1 MIDKKT
7 FIILLLNHAR
17 QILKQLDYYQRY
29 ESAKEIAEMTANIS
43 EIRAYNV
50 SMRKDS
56 KEWIDTDLIMDVFS
70 HDIQEMN
77 TNYDTNPAYQLYPHY
92 SQKDTPKP
100 T

>member
-7 FIILLLNHAR
+7 FIISLLNHAR
-17 QILKQLDYYQRY
+17 QILKHLDYYQRY

-43 EIRAYNV
+43 EIRAYNI

-56 KEWIDTDLIMDVFS
+56 KERVNTNLIMDVFS
-70 HDIQEMN
+70 NDIQDLN
-77 TNYDTNPAYQLYPHY
+77 TDYDTNSAYQLYPYY
-92 SQKDTPKP
+92 SQKDMPKP